1 MGGADLGAE
10 EEAGGAVHR
19 SAGGDVPG
27 AQRSAAASPR
37 THPAPE
43 AAEEEPEAKPETDTQ
58 AYLADPYGAIARL
71 TGEPDHETWWE
82 KHFEHTTSEDAYR
95 QAIFEFGAGLRSVD
109 YEGPRRREETLL
121 REAFMRRAI
130 RDTLGEGHDPDR
142 VVVVCGAY
150 HAPVLTAEEHALTD
164 AEKQALPR
172 APTVLTLMPY
182 SYYRLSAQSGYGA
195 GNAAPGYFQALW
207 EELRRVGE
215 GAPGTPSTA
224 RLAPRYLAEVAG
236 RLRKAGTIRSSAEVI
251 EAVRLAVA
259 MAAVRGDA
267 PAPTLRDLRDAAV
280 TCLGQGDP
288 ASIRRW
294 LDDVAVGDALG
305 KVPPGVLRTAI
316 QDDFY
321 RSLEDLRLSDYLKDK
336 EQIIKGA
343 TSKEWLDLREDRFT
357 KSPDAAFRDR
367 RRSVFLHRLDL
378 LGIGFAKNTTSED
391 DRAQSTYKEVW
402 KARWTPEC
410 EIALVENALRGDSV
424 EIAAVRQFQERIDAV
439 TSVREAAELT
449 RRAVECDLPDAML
462 AALGRVQ
469 SLAVDD
475 GDFTGIAAAAI
486 ELGHLTRYRD
496 VRRFDVAPLR
506 PLVAQLFLRGSLMAP
521 EAARCS
527 EDAASGVGKGL
538 ANLQSVVLLG
548 DEETADIDP
557 ERWSRA
563 LDAIADDELSSSHVA
578 GVACAL
584 LLERG
589 QLPDAVLDR
598 RVAKRLSPGADPGEG
613 AGFFEGLATR
623 NRYALLSKKSLWSA
637 MSAFIEAST
646 TTPSAAP
653 WWRCGAPRRLRG
665 ERGQENRRILAE
677 VWGGG
682 GEPCSR
688 PSRPRWTRPSSP
700 RCKAISRGSRIWIC
714 GWQPPRPPQPRLLRR
729 AAAPAPPAPAQLQS
743 LPALA
748 AHPRQARRGSDV
760 RPALRRRAR
769 RAGRG
774 HAVARDGRDGRRA
787 RRHLRPRGDPARGA
801 RQARRRARREQ
812 AQGVDLAGRRPQVLR
827 ERRGRRHPA
836 GRHREEGAEAAP
848 LRARD
853 PGPGDAERSSWS
865 GP

>member
-1 MGGADLGAE
+1 MATRKSPAAVKAAPSSGPLCRIFGVRHLSPMGAFHLAKFLDDTDPTAVLVEGPSDATETLVHLADKRTRPPIALLAFTKERPVRSILFPLAEYSPEWVALTWALKKKRVARFIDLPAETFLGRSAEAPDENKTEAE
-10 EEAGGAVHR
+10 EA
-19 SAGGDVPG
+19 
-27 AQRSAAASPR
+27 
-37 THPAPE
+37 
-43 AAEEEPEAKPETDTQ
+43 PEAKPETDTQ

-82 KHFEHTTSEDAYR
+82 KHFEHNTSEDAYR
-95 QAIFEFGAGLRSVD
+95 QAIFEFGAGLRAVD

-130 RDTLGEGHDPDR
+130 RDTLAEGHDPDR

-172 APTVLTLMPY
+172 APTVITLMPY

-195 GNAAPGYFQALW
+195 GNGAPGYFQALW
-207 EELRRVGE
+207 EELRRVDD
-215 GAPGTPSTA
+215 GAAAPASTN

-259 MAAVRGDA
+259 MASVRGDA

-280 TCLGQGDP
+280 TCMSGGDP
-288 ASIRRW
+288 ASIGRW

-305 KVPPGVLRTAI
+305 RVPPGVLRTAI

-321 RSLEDLRLSDYLKDK
+321 RSLEDLRLQDYLKDK
-336 EQIIKGA
+336 EQVVKGA

-367 RRSVFLHRLDL
+367 RRSVLLHRLDL
-378 LGIGFAKNTTSED
+378 LGIGFAKNVTSED

-402 KARWTPEC
+402 KARWKPEC
-410 EIALVENALRGDSV
+410 EIALVENALRGDSI
-424 EIAAVRQFQERIDAV
+424 EIAAVRLFQERIDAV

-469 SLAVDD
+469 ALAVDD
-475 GDFTGIAAAAI
+475 GDFTGIAGAAI

-496 VRRFDVAPLR
+496 VRKFDVAPLR
-506 PLVAQLFLRGSLMAP
+506 PLVAQLFLRGALMAP

-527 EDAASGVGKGL
+527 DDAASGVGKGL
-538 ANLQSVVLLG
+538 AHLQSVVLLG

-557 ERWSRA
+557 DRWARA
-563 LDAIADDELSSSHVA
+563 LDSIADDELASSHVA

-589 QLPDAVLDR
+589 LLPDDVLDR
-598 RVAKRLSPGADPGEG
+598 RIAKRLSPGADPGEG

-623 NRYALLSKKSLWSA
+623 NRYTLLSKKSLWSA
-637 MSAFIEAST
+637 LSAFIEALDDDAFRRAVVALRRAF
-646 TTPSAAP
+646 AAFEVSE
-653 WWRCGAPRRLRG
+653 ARRIAG
-665 ERGQENRRILAE
+665 ILAE

-682 GEPCSR
+682 EGALLQ
-688 PSRPRWTRPSSP
+688 
-700 RCKAISRGSRIWIC
+700 AIETKVDEAELS
-714 GWQPPRPPQPRLLRR
+714 
-729 AAAPAPPAPAQLQS
+729 ALQ
-743 LPALA
+743 
-748 AHPRQARRGSDV
+748 D
-760 RPALRRRAR
+760 
-769 RAGRG
+769 
-774 HAVARDGRDGRRA
+774 
-787 RRHLRPRGDPARGA
+787 
-801 RQARRRARREQ
+801 
-812 AQGVDLAGRRPQVLR
+812 DLAGL
-827 ERRGRRHPA
+827 ED
-836 GRHREEGAEAAP
+836 
-848 LRARD
+848 LD
-853 PGPGDAERSSWS
+853 L
-865 GP
+865 